1 MRSWSVIIILA
12 VSQFVMV
19 LDSTVMNVSISVV
32 AEDLNTSITG
42 MQAAITFYALTMAAL
57 MLTGGKLGD
66 LMGRARAFKIGAV
79 IYGIGSLTTALSPNL
94 TVLMLGWSLVEGLGA
109 VLVIP
114 AIASLAAINYT
125 GKARVTA
132 FSILGA
138 VTGLAAAVGPL
149 LGGLMTTYAS
159 WRYVF
164 VAETVVMVIVLF
176 AARLIHDVDRDPDVR
191 IDPLS
196 VLASA
201 GGLALI
207 VYGVLQSKTWGWLKP
222 QHPPEINGSEIA
234 PPLGVSPVAYLLLI
248 GVVVLWLF
256 VDRQRAL
263 ARSGRQPL
271 LRVELLRVPALRSG
285 LGGFLAQ
292 YFAIAALFF
301 VVPVYLQTML
311 GRDALQTGVKILPLS
326 VGLVLFSV
334 LGSWLTARRSAR
346 FIARGGQLTMAV
358 GVLFVIAG
366 GVGGVD
372 LRSIA
377 FAIGMFVMGA
387 GFGLLASQLGN
398 VNMSAV
404 EEKDTS
410 EVGGLQGTFQNL
422 ARPSGPRSP
431 VRCSSCCCHQVSSP
445 RSTTPIHSPPPSN
458 NRSSRRST
466 TVECP
471 SSRRIRPAPWCST
484 PAARKHRRRRCPTP
498 TPTRRSRRSS
508 RRCSSCSSCWCW
520 RCCPRGTCRTGS
532 SHRAPARTRKTTR
545 KTRPPEGTQPRA
557 TTFFAMV
564 ASVCLMA

>member
-32 AEDLNTSITG
+32 ADDLGTSITG
-42 MQAAITFYALTMAAL
+42 MQAAITFYALTMAAF

-94 TVLMLGWSLVEGLGA
+94 TVLLIGWSLVEGLGA

-138 VTGLAAAVGPL
+138 VTGLAAAIGPL
-149 LGGLMTTYAS
+149 LGGVMTTYLS

-164 VAETVVMVIVLF
+164 VAETVVMVAVLF
-176 AARLIHDVDRDPDVR
+176 AAKLIHDVPRDRNVR

-196 VLASA
+196 VVASA

-222 QHPPEINGSEIA
+222 QHPPEIGGDQIA
-234 PPLGVSPVAYLLLI
+234 PLGVSPVAYLLLL

-256 VDRQRAL
+256 VVRQRAL
-263 ARSGRQPL
+263 ADSGRQPL
-271 LRVELLRVPALRSG
+271 LRVELFRIAPLRSG

-326 VGLVLFSV
+326 VGLVLFSI

-346 FIARGGQLTMAV
+346 FIARGGQITMAL
-358 GVLFVIAG
+358 GTLLVIAS
-366 GVGGVD
+366 VGTD
-372 LRSIA
+372 LRSA
-377 FAIGMFVMGA
+377 VFAAGMFVVGA

-422 ARPSGPRSP
+422 GSSFGTAVAGSVFLLMLSSGFVSAVNDTENLPAADQQQIISTVDAAGVPIISADEARTLVLDAGGSPESAQAVSQAYADSQIAALQQALFVVFGLLVLALLFSRHLPSRIPEPGPDDRTATSGPP
-431 VRCSSCCCHQVSSP
+431 
-445 RSTTPIHSPPPSN
+445 
-458 NRSSRRST
+458 
-466 TVECP
+466 
-471 SSRRIRPAPWCST
+471 
-484 PAARKHRRRRCPTP
+484 
-498 TPTRRSRRSS
+498 
-508 RRCSSCSSCWCW
+508 
-520 RCCPRGTCRTGS
+520 
-532 SHRAPARTRKTTR
+532 
-545 KTRPPEGTQPRA
+545 A
-557 TTFFAMV
+557 TTNG
-564 ASVCLMA
+564 S

>member
-32 AEDLNTSITG
+32 ADDLGTSITG
-42 MQAAITFYALTMAAL
+42 MQAAITFYALTMAAF

-94 TVLMLGWSLVEGLGA
+94 TVLLIGWSLVEGLGA

-149 LGGLMTTYAS
+149 LGGVMTTYLS

-164 VAETVVMVIVLF
+164 VAETVVMVAVLF
-176 AARLIHDVDRDPDVR
+176 AAKLIRDVPRDPEVR

-196 VLASA
+196 VVASA
-201 GGLALI
+201 GGLSLI

-222 QHPPEINGSEIA
+222 QHPPEIGGDEIA
-234 PPLGVSPVAYLLLI
+234 PLGVSPVAYLLLA

-256 VDRQRAL
+256 VLRQRTL
-263 ARSGRQPL
+263 ATSGRQPL
-271 LRVELLRVPALRSG
+271 LRVELFRIAALRSG

-326 VGLVLFSV
+326 VGLVLFSI

-346 FIARGGQLTMAV
+346 FIARGGQITMAL
-358 GVLFVIAG
+358 GTLLVIAS
-366 GVGGVD
+366 VGID
-372 LRSIA
+372 LRNAA
-377 FAIGMFVMGA
+377 FAAGMFVVGA

-422 ARPSGPRSP
+422 
-431 VRCSSCCCHQVSSP
+431 
-445 RSTTPIHSPPPSN
+445 
-458 NRSSRRST
+458 
-466 TVECP
+466 
-471 SSRRIRPAPWCST
+471 
-484 PAARKHRRRRCPTP
+484 
-498 TPTRRSRRSS
+498 
-508 RRCSSCSSCWCW
+508 
-520 RCCPRGTCRTGS
+520 GS
-532 SHRAPARTRKTTR
+532 SFGTAVAGSVFLLMLSSGFVSAVNDAENLSPIDQQRIVAAVDDQGVPIISADEARTLVLEAGGSEESAQAVSQAYSDSQIAALQQSLFVVFGLLVLALLFSRHLPNRIPEPGPALERKSAE
-545 KTRPPEGTQPRA
+545 PEPKSG
-557 TTFFAMV
+557 
-564 ASVCLMA
+564 S

>member
-32 AEDLNTSITG
+32 ADDLGTSITG
-42 MQAAITFYALTMAAL
+42 MQAAITFYALTMAAF

-94 TVLMLGWSLVEGLGA
+94 TVLLIGWSLVEGLGA

-149 LGGLMTTYAS
+149 LGGVMTTYLS

-164 VAETVVMVIVLF
+164 VAETVVMVAVLF
-176 AARLIHDVDRDPDVR
+176 AAKLIRDVPRDPEVR

-196 VLASA
+196 VVASA
-201 GGLALI
+201 GGLSLI

-222 QHPPEINGSEIA
+222 QHPPEIGGDEIA
-234 PPLGVSPVAYLLLI
+234 PLGVSPVAYLLLA

-256 VDRQRAL
+256 VLRQRTL
-263 ARSGRQPL
+263 ATSGRQPL
-271 LRVELLRVPALRSG
+271 LRVELFRIAALRSG

-326 VGLVLFSV
+326 VGLVLFSI

-346 FIARGGQLTMAV
+346 FIARGGQITMAL
-358 GVLFVIAG
+358 GTLLVIAS
-366 GVGGVD
+366 VGID
-372 LRSIA
+372 LRNAA
-377 FAIGMFVMGA
+377 FAAGMFVVGA

-422 ARPSGPRSP
+422 
-431 VRCSSCCCHQVSSP
+431 
-445 RSTTPIHSPPPSN
+445 
-458 NRSSRRST
+458 
-466 TVECP
+466 
-471 SSRRIRPAPWCST
+471 
-484 PAARKHRRRRCPTP
+484 
-498 TPTRRSRRSS
+498 
-508 RRCSSCSSCWCW
+508 
-520 RCCPRGTCRTGS
+520 GS
-532 SHRAPARTRKTTR
+532 SFGTAVAGSVFLLMLSSGFVSAVDDAENLSPTDQQRIIATVDDQGVPIISADEARTLVLDAGGSEQSAQAVSQAYSDSQIAALQQSLFVVFGLLVLALLFSRHLPNR
-545 KTRPPEGTQPRA
+545 IPEPGPALERQSAEPEPK
-557 TTFFAMV
+557 
-564 ASVCLMA
+564 SGS

>member
-32 AEDLNTSITG
+32 ADDLGTSITG
-42 MQAAITFYALTMAAL
+42 MQAAITFYALTMAAF

-94 TVLMLGWSLVEGLGA
+94 TVLLIGWSLVEGLGA

-149 LGGLMTTYAS
+149 LGGVMTTYLS

-164 VAETVVMVIVLF
+164 VAETVVMVAVLF
-176 AARLIHDVDRDPDVR
+176 AAKLIRDVPRDPEVR

-196 VLASA
+196 VVASA
-201 GGLALI
+201 GGLSLI

-222 QHPPEINGSEIA
+222 QHPPEIGGDEIA
-234 PPLGVSPVAYLLLI
+234 PLGVSPVAYLLLA

-256 VDRQRAL
+256 VLRQRTL
-263 ARSGRQPL
+263 ATSGRQPL
-271 LRVELLRVPALRSG
+271 LRVELFRIAALRSG

-326 VGLVLFSV
+326 VGLVLFSI

-346 FIARGGQLTMAV
+346 FIARGGQITMAL
-358 GVLFVIAG
+358 GTLLVIAS
-366 GVGGVD
+366 VGID
-372 LRSIA
+372 LRNAA
-377 FAIGMFVMGA
+377 FAAGMFVVGA

-422 ARPSGPRSP
+422 
-431 VRCSSCCCHQVSSP
+431 
-445 RSTTPIHSPPPSN
+445 
-458 NRSSRRST
+458 
-466 TVECP
+466 
-471 SSRRIRPAPWCST
+471 
-484 PAARKHRRRRCPTP
+484 
-498 TPTRRSRRSS
+498 
-508 RRCSSCSSCWCW
+508 
-520 RCCPRGTCRTGS
+520 GS
-532 SHRAPARTRKTTR
+532 SFGTAVAGSVFLLMLSSGFVSAVNDAENLSPTDQQRIIAAVDDQGVPIISADEARTLVLDAGGSEESAQAVSQAYSDSQIAALQQSLFVVFGLLVLALLFSRHLPNRIPEPGPALERKSAE
-545 KTRPPEGTQPRA
+545 PEPKSG
-557 TTFFAMV
+557 
-564 ASVCLMA
+564 S

>member
-32 AEDLNTSITG
+32 ADDLGTSITG
-42 MQAAITFYALTMAAL
+42 MQAAITFYALTMAAF

-94 TVLMLGWSLVEGLGA
+94 TVLLIGWSLVEGLGA

-149 LGGLMTTYAS
+149 LGGVMTTYLS

-164 VAETVVMVIVLF
+164 VAETVVMVAVLF
-176 AARLIHDVDRDPDVR
+176 AAKLIRDVPRDPEVR

-196 VLASA
+196 VVASA
-201 GGLALI
+201 GGLSLI

-222 QHPPEINGSEIA
+222 QHPPEIGGDEIA
-234 PPLGVSPVAYLLLI
+234 PLGVSPVAYLLLA

-256 VDRQRAL
+256 VLRQRTL
-263 ARSGRQPL
+263 ATSGRQPL
-271 LRVELLRVPALRSG
+271 LRVELFRIAALRSG

-326 VGLVLFSV
+326 VGLVLFSI

-346 FIARGGQLTMAV
+346 FIARGGQITMAL
-358 GVLFVIAG
+358 GTLLVIAS
-366 GVGGVD
+366 VGID
-372 LRSIA
+372 LRNAA
-377 FAIGMFVMGA
+377 FAAGMFVVGA

-422 ARPSGPRSP
+422 
-431 VRCSSCCCHQVSSP
+431 
-445 RSTTPIHSPPPSN
+445 
-458 NRSSRRST
+458 
-466 TVECP
+466 
-471 SSRRIRPAPWCST
+471 
-484 PAARKHRRRRCPTP
+484 
-498 TPTRRSRRSS
+498 
-508 RRCSSCSSCWCW
+508 
-520 RCCPRGTCRTGS
+520 GS
-532 SHRAPARTRKTTR
+532 SFGTAVAGSVFLLMLSSGFVSAVNDAENLSPTDQQRIIATVDDQGVPIISADEARTLVLEAGGSEESAQAVSQAYSDSQIAALQQSLFVVFGLLVLALLFSRHLPNR
-545 KTRPPEGTQPRA
+545 IPEPGPALERQSAEPEPE
-557 TTFFAMV
+557 
-564 ASVCLMA
+564 SGS

>member
-32 AEDLNTSITG
+32 ADDLGTSITG
-42 MQAAITFYALTMAAL
+42 MQAAITFYALTMAAF

-94 TVLMLGWSLVEGLGA
+94 TVLLIGWSLVEGLGA

-138 VTGLAAAVGPL
+138 VTGLAAAIGPL
-149 LGGLMTTYAS
+149 LGGVMTTYLS

-164 VAETVVMVIVLF
+164 VAETVVMVAVLF
-176 AARLIHDVDRDPDVR
+176 AAKLIHDVPRDRNVR

-196 VLASA
+196 VVASA

-222 QHPPEINGSEIA
+222 QHPPEIGGDQIA
-234 PPLGVSPVAYLLLI
+234 PLGVSPVAYLLLL

-256 VDRQRAL
+256 VVRQRAL
-263 ARSGRQPL
+263 ADSGRQPL
-271 LRVELLRVPALRSG
+271 LRVELFRIAPLRSG

-326 VGLVLFSV
+326 VGLVLFSI

-346 FIARGGQLTMAV
+346 FIARGGQITMAL
-358 GVLFVIAG
+358 GTLLVIAS
-366 GVGGVD
+366 VGTD
-372 LRSIA
+372 LRSA
-377 FAIGMFVMGA
+377 VFAAGMFVVGA

-422 ARPSGPRSP
+422 GSSFGTAVAGSVFLLMLSSGFVSAVNDTENLPAADQQQIISTVDAAGVPIISADEARTLVLDAGGSPESAQAVSQAYADSQIAALQQALFVVFGLLVLALLFSRHLPSRIPEPGPDDRTVTSGPP
-431 VRCSSCCCHQVSSP
+431 
-445 RSTTPIHSPPPSN
+445 
-458 NRSSRRST
+458 
-466 TVECP
+466 
-471 SSRRIRPAPWCST
+471 
-484 PAARKHRRRRCPTP
+484 
-498 TPTRRSRRSS
+498 
-508 RRCSSCSSCWCW
+508 
-520 RCCPRGTCRTGS
+520 
-532 SHRAPARTRKTTR
+532 
-545 KTRPPEGTQPRA
+545 A
-557 TTFFAMV
+557 TTNG
-564 ASVCLMA
+564 S

>member
-32 AEDLNTSITG
+32 ADDLGTSITG
-42 MQAAITFYALTMAAL
+42 MQAAITFYALTMAAF

-94 TVLMLGWSLVEGLGA
+94 TVLLIGWSLVEGLGA

-149 LGGLMTTYAS
+149 LGGVMTTYLS

-164 VAETVVMVIVLF
+164 VAETVVMVAVLF
-176 AARLIHDVDRDPDVR
+176 AAKLIRDVPRDPEVR

-196 VLASA
+196 VVASA
-201 GGLALI
+201 GGLSLI

-222 QHPPEINGSEIA
+222 QHPPEIGGDEIA
-234 PPLGVSPVAYLLLI
+234 PLGVSPVAYLLLA

-256 VDRQRAL
+256 VLRQRTL
-263 ARSGRQPL
+263 ATSGRQPL
-271 LRVELLRVPALRSG
+271 LRVELFRIAALRSG

-326 VGLVLFSV
+326 VGLVLFSI

-346 FIARGGQLTMAV
+346 FIARGGQITMAL
-358 GVLFVIAG
+358 GTLLVIAS
-366 GVGGVD
+366 VGID
-372 LRSIA
+372 LRNAA
-377 FAIGMFVMGA
+377 FAAGMFVVGA

-422 ARPSGPRSP
+422 
-431 VRCSSCCCHQVSSP
+431 
-445 RSTTPIHSPPPSN
+445 
-458 NRSSRRST
+458 
-466 TVECP
+466 
-471 SSRRIRPAPWCST
+471 
-484 PAARKHRRRRCPTP
+484 
-498 TPTRRSRRSS
+498 
-508 RRCSSCSSCWCW
+508 
-520 RCCPRGTCRTGS
+520 GS
-532 SHRAPARTRKTTR
+532 SFGTAVAGSVFLLMLSSGFVSAVNDAENLSPIDQQRIVAAVDDQGVPIISADEARTLVLDAGGSEQSAQAVSQAYSDSQIAALQQSLFVVFGLLVLALLFSRHLPNRIPEPGPALERKSAE
-545 KTRPPEGTQPRA
+545 PEPKSG
-557 TTFFAMV
+557 
-564 ASVCLMA
+564 S

>member
-32 AEDLNTSITG
+32 ADDLGTSITG
-42 MQAAITFYALTMAAL
+42 MQAAITFYALTMAAF

-94 TVLMLGWSLVEGLGA
+94 TVLLIGWSLVEGLGA

-138 VTGLAAAVGPL
+138 VTGLAAAIGPL
-149 LGGLMTTYAS
+149 LGGVMTTYLS

-164 VAETVVMVIVLF
+164 VAETVVMVAVLF
-176 AARLIHDVDRDPDVR
+176 AAKLIHDVPRDRNVR

-196 VLASA
+196 VVASA
-201 GGLALI
+201 GGLAFI

-222 QHPPEINGSEIA
+222 QHPPEIGGDQIA
-234 PPLGVSPVAYLLLI
+234 PLGVSPVAYLLLL

-256 VDRQRAL
+256 VVRQRAL
-263 ARSGRQPL
+263 AASGRQPL
-271 LRVELLRVPALRSG
+271 LRVELFRIAPLRSG

-326 VGLVLFSV
+326 VGLILFSI

-346 FIARGGQLTMAV
+346 FIARGGQITMAL
-358 GVLFVIAG
+358 GTLLVIAS
-366 GVGGVD
+366 VGTD
-372 LRSIA
+372 LRSA
-377 FAIGMFVMGA
+377 VFAAGMFVVGA

-422 ARPSGPRSP
+422 GSAFGTAVAGSVFLLMLSSGFVSAVNDTENLPAADQQQIISTVDAAGVPIISADEARTLVLDAGGSPESAQAVSQAYADSQIAALQQALFVVFGLLVLALLFSRHLPSRITEPGPDDRTATSGP
-431 VRCSSCCCHQVSSP
+431 
-445 RSTTPIHSPPPSN
+445 
-458 NRSSRRST
+458 
-466 TVECP
+466 
-471 SSRRIRPAPWCST
+471 PAP
-484 PAARKHRRRRCPTP
+484 AN
-498 TPTRRSRRSS
+498 
-508 RRCSSCSSCWCW
+508 
-520 RCCPRGTCRTGS
+520 GS
-532 SHRAPARTRKTTR
+532 
-545 KTRPPEGTQPRA
+545 
-557 TTFFAMV
+557 
-564 ASVCLMA
+564 

>member
-32 AEDLNTSITG
+32 ADDLGTSITG
-42 MQAAITFYALTMAAL
+42 MQAAITFYALTMAAF

-94 TVLMLGWSLVEGLGA
+94 TVLLIGWSLVEGLGA

-149 LGGLMTTYAS
+149 LGGVMTTYLS

-164 VAETVVMVIVLF
+164 VAETVVMVAVLF
-176 AARLIHDVDRDPDVR
+176 AARLIRDVPRDPEVR

-196 VLASA
+196 VVASA
-201 GGLALI
+201 GGLSLI

-222 QHPPEINGSEIA
+222 QHPPEIGGDEIA
-234 PPLGVSPVAYLLLI
+234 PLGVSPVAYLLLA

-256 VDRQRAL
+256 VLRQRTL
-263 ARSGRQPL
+263 ATSGRQPL
-271 LRVELLRVPALRSG
+271 LRVELFRIAALRSG

-326 VGLVLFSV
+326 VGLVLFSI

-346 FIARGGQLTMAV
+346 FIARGGQITMAL
-358 GVLFVIAG
+358 GTLLVIAS
-366 GVGGVD
+366 VGID
-372 LRSIA
+372 LRNAA
-377 FAIGMFVMGA
+377 FAAGMFVVGA

-422 ARPSGPRSP
+422 
-431 VRCSSCCCHQVSSP
+431 
-445 RSTTPIHSPPPSN
+445 
-458 NRSSRRST
+458 
-466 TVECP
+466 
-471 SSRRIRPAPWCST
+471 
-484 PAARKHRRRRCPTP
+484 
-498 TPTRRSRRSS
+498 
-508 RRCSSCSSCWCW
+508 
-520 RCCPRGTCRTGS
+520 GS
-532 SHRAPARTRKTTR
+532 SFGTAVAGSVFLLMLSSGFVSAVNDAENLSPIDQQRIVAAVDDQGVPIISADEARTLVLEAGGSEESAQAVSQAYSDSQIAALQQSLFVVFGLLVLALLFSRHLPNR
-545 KTRPPEGTQPRA
+545 IPEPGPALERQSAEPEPE
-557 TTFFAMV
+557 
-564 ASVCLMA
+564 SGS

>member
-32 AEDLNTSITG
+32 ADDLGTSITG
-42 MQAAITFYALTMAAL
+42 MQAAITFYALTMAAF

-94 TVLMLGWSLVEGLGA
+94 TVLLIGWSLVEGLGA

-149 LGGLMTTYAS
+149 LGGVMTTYLS

-164 VAETVVMVIVLF
+164 VAETVVMVAVLF
-176 AARLIHDVDRDPDVR
+176 AAKLIRDVPRDPEVR

-196 VLASA
+196 VVASA
-201 GGLALI
+201 GGLSLI

-222 QHPPEINGSEIA
+222 QHPPEIGGDEIA
-234 PPLGVSPVAYLLLI
+234 PLGVSPVAYLLLA

-256 VDRQRAL
+256 VLRQRTL
-263 ARSGRQPL
+263 AKSGRQPL
-271 LRVELLRVPALRSG
+271 LRVELFRIAALRSG

-326 VGLVLFSV
+326 VGLVLFSI

-346 FIARGGQLTMAV
+346 FIARGGQITMAL
-358 GVLFVIAG
+358 GTLLVIAS
-366 GVGGVD
+366 VGID
-372 LRSIA
+372 LRNAA
-377 FAIGMFVMGA
+377 FAAGMFVVGA

-422 ARPSGPRSP
+422 
-431 VRCSSCCCHQVSSP
+431 
-445 RSTTPIHSPPPSN
+445 
-458 NRSSRRST
+458 
-466 TVECP
+466 
-471 SSRRIRPAPWCST
+471 
-484 PAARKHRRRRCPTP
+484 
-498 TPTRRSRRSS
+498 
-508 RRCSSCSSCWCW
+508 
-520 RCCPRGTCRTGS
+520 GS
-532 SHRAPARTRKTTR
+532 SFGTAVAGSVFLLMLSSGFVSAVDDAENLSPTDQQRIIAAVDDQGVPIISADEARTLVLDAGGSEQSAQAVSQAYSDSQIAALQQSLFVVFGLLVLALLFSRHLPNR
-545 KTRPPEGTQPRA
+545 IPEPGPALERQSAEPEPE
-557 TTFFAMV
+557 
-564 ASVCLMA
+564 SGS

>member
-32 AEDLNTSITG
+32 ADDLGTSITG
-42 MQAAITFYALTMAAL
+42 MQAAITFYALTMAAF

-94 TVLMLGWSLVEGLGA
+94 TVLLIGWSLVEGLGA

-149 LGGLMTTYAS
+149 LGGVMTTYLS

-164 VAETVVMVIVLF
+164 VAETVVMVAVLF
-176 AARLIHDVDRDPDVR
+176 AAKLIRDVPRDPEVR

-196 VLASA
+196 VVASA
-201 GGLALI
+201 GGLSLI

-222 QHPPEINGSEIA
+222 QHPPELGGDEIA
-234 PPLGVSPVAYLLLI
+234 PLGVSPVAYLLLA

-256 VDRQRAL
+256 VLRQRTL
-263 ARSGRQPL
+263 ATSGRQPL
-271 LRVELLRVPALRSG
+271 LRVELFRIAALRSG

-326 VGLVLFSV
+326 VGLVLFSI

-346 FIARGGQLTMAV
+346 FIARGGQITMAL
-358 GVLFVIAG
+358 GTLLVIAS
-366 GVGGVD
+366 VGID
-372 LRSIA
+372 LRNAA
-377 FAIGMFVMGA
+377 FAAGMFVVGA

-422 ARPSGPRSP
+422 
-431 VRCSSCCCHQVSSP
+431 
-445 RSTTPIHSPPPSN
+445 
-458 NRSSRRST
+458 
-466 TVECP
+466 
-471 SSRRIRPAPWCST
+471 
-484 PAARKHRRRRCPTP
+484 
-498 TPTRRSRRSS
+498 
-508 RRCSSCSSCWCW
+508 
-520 RCCPRGTCRTGS
+520 GS
-532 SHRAPARTRKTTR
+532 SFGTAVAGSVFLLMLSSGFVSAVNDAENLSPTDQQRIIAAVDDQGVPIISADEARTLVLDAGGSEESAQAVSQAYSDSQIAALQQSLFVVFGLLVLALLFSRHLPNRIPEPGPALERKSAE
-545 KTRPPEGTQPRA
+545 PEPKSG
-557 TTFFAMV
+557 
-564 ASVCLMA
+564 S

>member
-32 AEDLNTSITG
+32 AADLGTSITG
-42 MQAAITFYALTMAAL
+42 MQAAITFYALTMAAF

-66 LMGRARAFKIGAV
+66 LMGRVRAFKIGAV

-132 FSILGA
+132 FSVLGA

-176 AARLIHDVDRDPDVR
+176 AAALIHDVERDRDVR

-222 QHPPEINGSEIA
+222 QHPPEIGGTEIA
-234 PPLGVSPVAYLLLI
+234 PLGVSPVAYLLLI

-263 ARSGRQPL
+263 ALSGRQPL
-271 LRVELLRVPALRSG
+271 LRVELLRIPALRSG

-346 FIARGGQLTMAV
+346 FIARGGQIIMAL
-358 GVLFVIAG
+358 GVLFVISA
-366 GVGGVD
+366 VGVD
-372 LRSIA
+372 LRSVA
-377 FAIGMFVMGA
+377 FAIGMFVVGA

-422 ARPSGPRSP
+422 
-431 VRCSSCCCHQVSSP
+431 
-445 RSTTPIHSPPPSN
+445 
-458 NRSSRRST
+458 
-466 TVECP
+466 
-471 SSRRIRPAPWCST
+471 
-484 PAARKHRRRRCPTP
+484 
-498 TPTRRSRRSS
+498 
-508 RRCSSCSSCWCW
+508 
-520 RCCPRGTCRTGS
+520 GS
-532 SHRAPARTRKTTR
+532 SFGTAVAGSVFILLLSSGFLSAVGNTESLSATEQQQITSTVDDAGVPIISADQARTLVLDSGGLESGAQAVSDAYADAQVAAIQQALFIVFVLLVLALLFSKNLPNRVVTHDDDDAADGVT
-545 KTRPPEGTQPRA
+545 GT
-557 TTFFAMV
+557 
-564 ASVCLMA
+564 

>member
-32 AEDLNTSITG
+32 ADDLGTSITG
-42 MQAAITFYALTMAAL
+42 MQAAITFYALTMAAF

-94 TVLMLGWSLVEGLGA
+94 TVLLIGWSLVEGLGA

-149 LGGLMTTYAS
+149 LGGVMTTYLS

-164 VAETVVMVIVLF
+164 VAETVVMVAVLF
-176 AARLIHDVDRDPDVR
+176 AAKLIRDVPRDPEVR

-196 VLASA
+196 VVASA
-201 GGLALI
+201 GGLSLI

-222 QHPPEINGSEIA
+222 QHPPEIGGDEIA
-234 PPLGVSPVAYLLLI
+234 PLGVSPVAYLLLA

-256 VDRQRAL
+256 VLRQRTL
-263 ARSGRQPL
+263 AKSGRQPL
-271 LRVELLRVPALRSG
+271 LRVELFRIAALRSG

-326 VGLVLFSV
+326 VGLVLFSI

-346 FIARGGQLTMAV
+346 FIARGGQITMAL
-358 GVLFVIAG
+358 GTLLVIAS
-366 GVGGVD
+366 VGID
-372 LRSIA
+372 LRNAA
-377 FAIGMFVMGA
+377 FAAGMFVVGA

-422 ARPSGPRSP
+422 
-431 VRCSSCCCHQVSSP
+431 
-445 RSTTPIHSPPPSN
+445 
-458 NRSSRRST
+458 
-466 TVECP
+466 
-471 SSRRIRPAPWCST
+471 
-484 PAARKHRRRRCPTP
+484 
-498 TPTRRSRRSS
+498 
-508 RRCSSCSSCWCW
+508 
-520 RCCPRGTCRTGS
+520 GS
-532 SHRAPARTRKTTR
+532 SFGTAVAGSVFLLMLSSGFVSAVNDAENLSPTDQQRIIAAVDDQGVPIISADEARTLVLDAGGSEESAQAVSQAYSDSQIAALQQSLFVVFGLLVLALLFSRHLPNRIPEPGPALERKSAE
-545 KTRPPEGTQPRA
+545 PEPKSG
-557 TTFFAMV
+557 
-564 ASVCLMA
+564 S

>member
-1 MRSWSVIIILA
+1 MRSWSVIVILA

-32 AEDLNTSITG
+32 AADLGTSITG
-42 MQAAITFYALTMAAL
+42 MQAAITFYALTMAAF

-132 FSILGA
+132 FSVLGA

-176 AARLIHDVDRDPDVR
+176 AAGLIHDVERDRDVR

-222 QHPPEINGSEIA
+222 QHPPEINGNEIA
-234 PPLGVSPVAYLLLI
+234 PLGVSPVAYLLLI

-263 ARSGRQPL
+263 ARTGRQPL
-271 LRVELLRVPALRSG
+271 LRVELLRIPALRSG

-311 GRDALQTGVKILPLS
+311 GRDALQTGIKILPLS

-346 FIARGGQLTMAV
+346 FIARGGQIIMAI
-358 GVLFVIAG
+358 GVLFVIAA
-366 GVGGVD
+366 VGVD
-372 LRSIA
+372 LRNVA
-377 FAIGMFVMGA
+377 FAIGMFVVGA

-422 ARPSGPRSP
+422 
-431 VRCSSCCCHQVSSP
+431 
-445 RSTTPIHSPPPSN
+445 
-458 NRSSRRST
+458 
-466 TVECP
+466 
-471 SSRRIRPAPWCST
+471 
-484 PAARKHRRRRCPTP
+484 
-498 TPTRRSRRSS
+498 
-508 RRCSSCSSCWCW
+508 
-520 RCCPRGTCRTGS
+520 GS
-532 SHRAPARTRKTTR
+532 SFGTAVAGSVFILLLSSGFLSTVGDTESLSATEQQQIVSTVDDAGVPIISADQARTLVLDSGGSESAAQAVSEAYADAQVAAIQQALFIVFVLLVLALLFSRNLPNRVVAHGDDTADGVT
-545 KTRPPEGTQPRA
+545 GT
-557 TTFFAMV
+557 
-564 ASVCLMA
+564 

>member
-32 AEDLNTSITG
+32 ADDLGTSITG
-42 MQAAITFYALTMAAL
+42 MQAAITFYALTMAAF

-94 TVLMLGWSLVEGLGA
+94 TVLLIGWSLVEGLGA

-149 LGGLMTTYAS
+149 LGGVMTTYLS

-164 VAETVVMVIVLF
+164 VAETVVMVAVLF
-176 AARLIHDVDRDPDVR
+176 AAKLIRDVPRDPEVR

-196 VLASA
+196 VVASA
-201 GGLALI
+201 GGLSLI

-222 QHPPEINGSEIA
+222 QHPPEIGGDEIA
-234 PPLGVSPVAYLLLI
+234 PLGVSPVAYLLLA

-256 VDRQRAL
+256 VLRQRTL
-263 ARSGRQPL
+263 AKSGRQPL
-271 LRVELLRVPALRSG
+271 LRVELFRIAALRSG

-326 VGLVLFSV
+326 VGLVLFSI

-346 FIARGGQLTMAV
+346 FIARGGQITMAL
-358 GVLFVIAG
+358 GTLLVIAS
-366 GVGGVD
+366 VGID
-372 LRSIA
+372 LRNAA
-377 FAIGMFVMGA
+377 FAAGMFVVGA

-422 ARPSGPRSP
+422 
-431 VRCSSCCCHQVSSP
+431 
-445 RSTTPIHSPPPSN
+445 
-458 NRSSRRST
+458 
-466 TVECP
+466 
-471 SSRRIRPAPWCST
+471 
-484 PAARKHRRRRCPTP
+484 
-498 TPTRRSRRSS
+498 
-508 RRCSSCSSCWCW
+508 
-520 RCCPRGTCRTGS
+520 GS
-532 SHRAPARTRKTTR
+532 SFGTAVAGSVFLLMLSSGFVSAVDDAENLSPTDQQRIIAAVDDQGVPIISADEARTLVLDAGGSEQSAQAVSQAYSDSQIAALQQSLFVVFGLLVLALLFSRHLPNRIPEPGPALERKSAE
-545 KTRPPEGTQPRA
+545 PEPKSG
-557 TTFFAMV
+557 
-564 ASVCLMA
+564 S

>member
-32 AEDLNTSITG
+32 ADDLGTSITG
-42 MQAAITFYALTMAAL
+42 MQAAITFYALTMAAF

-94 TVLMLGWSLVEGLGA
+94 TVLLIGWSLVEGLGA

-149 LGGLMTTYAS
+149 LGGVMTTYLS

-164 VAETVVMVIVLF
+164 VAETVVMVAVLF
-176 AARLIHDVDRDPDVR
+176 AAKLIRDVPRDPEVR

-196 VLASA
+196 VVASA
-201 GGLALI
+201 GGLSLI

-222 QHPPEINGSEIA
+222 QHPPEIGGDEIA
-234 PPLGVSPVAYLLLI
+234 PLGVSPVAYLLLA

-256 VDRQRAL
+256 VLRQRTL
-263 ARSGRQPL
+263 ATSGRQPL
-271 LRVELLRVPALRSG
+271 LRVELFRIAALRSG

-326 VGLVLFSV
+326 VGLVLFSI

-346 FIARGGQLTMAV
+346 FIARGGQITMAL
-358 GVLFVIAG
+358 GTLLVIAS
-366 GVGGVD
+366 VGID
-372 LRSIA
+372 LRNAA
-377 FAIGMFVMGA
+377 FAAGMFVVGA

-422 ARPSGPRSP
+422 
-431 VRCSSCCCHQVSSP
+431 
-445 RSTTPIHSPPPSN
+445 
-458 NRSSRRST
+458 
-466 TVECP
+466 
-471 SSRRIRPAPWCST
+471 
-484 PAARKHRRRRCPTP
+484 
-498 TPTRRSRRSS
+498 
-508 RRCSSCSSCWCW
+508 
-520 RCCPRGTCRTGS
+520 GS
-532 SHRAPARTRKTTR
+532 SFGTAVAGSVFLLMLSSGFVSAVNDAENLSPTDQQRIIATVDDQGVPIISADEARTLVLDAGGSEQSAQAVSQAYSDSQIAALQQSLFVVFGLLVLALLFSRHLPNR
-545 KTRPPEGTQPRA
+545 IPEPGPALERQSAEPEPK
-557 TTFFAMV
+557 FG
-564 ASVCLMA
+564 S